1 LEFLGSERNKMN
13 QENCQIGMIGLGVM
27 GCNLMLNLAEHGFLV
42 VGYDKDPAK
51 VQALSGQTQG
61 GQVSVATSLRAFFES
76 LRSPHLAMMLVPA
89 GPPVDAVLGE
99 VMPYLRRDDIV
110 IDGGNSHF
118 SDTRLRQMR
127 LAEDGIHLLGV
138 GISGGAEGARHGPSI
153 MPGGAREAYERVRPI
168 FEAIA
173 VKVEGEPCITYC
185 GPGPAGHYVKMVHN
199 GIEYGLMRLIAESY
213 SLMKRG
219 LGLTDDELHAVFAAW
234 NQTEMGGFLLEIT
247 ADIFLKV
254 DEKTGKRLIDL
265 IRPVARQKGTG
276 LWTSQE
282 AMELQVP
289 VPTIDA
295 AVAMRD
301 LSAFEA
307 DRMAGS
313 RVLKGPADKFSDAR
327 SGFAGQLRNALHAGM
342 LLAYAQGL
350 ALLRGASEQHRYG
363 LELEKVARI
372 WRGGCI
378 IRSRLLEKIVAA
390 YQSRPELATLLL
402 DPALAK
408 DLSEQQEDLRAV
420 VEAFIQLGIPG
431 SAFMASLAYYDT
443 YRTARMA
450 SNLIQA
456 QRDYF
461 GAHTYERIDERGVFH
476 TQWRAP

>member
-1 LEFLGSERNKMN
+1 MK
-13 QENCQIGMIGLGVM
+13 QENCDLGMIGLGVM
-27 GCNLMLNLAEHGFLV
+27 GCNLVLNMAEHGFRI
-42 VGYDKDPAK
+42 VGYDKDPSK
-51 VQALSGQTQG
+51 VQALSDQAKG
-61 GQVSVATSLRAFFES
+61 GAVSVATDLRSLFQSLRT
-76 LRSPHLAMMLVPA
+76 PHVVMLLVPA
-89 GPPVDAVLGE
+89 GPPVDAVLAD
-99 VMPYLRRDDIV
+99 VMPYLRRGDIV

-118 SDTRLRQMR
+118 SDTLLRLIK
-127 LAEDGIHLLGV
+127 LEENGIHLLGV

-153 MPGGAREAYERVRPI
+153 MPGGARKAYERVRPI

-173 VKVEGEPCITYC
+173 AKAHGEPCVTYC

-219 LGLTDDELHAVFAAW
+219 LGLNDDELHAVFTEW

-247 ADIFLKV
+247 ADIFLKA

-301 LSAFEA
+301 LSVFDA
-307 DRMAGS
+307 DRIAGS
-313 RVLKGPADKFSDAR
+313 RVLKGPADHINGAR
-327 SGFAGQLRNALHAGM
+327 STVLGELRNALHAAM
-342 LLAYAQGL
+342 VLTYAQGM
-350 ALLRGASEQHRYG
+350 ALLHAASEHHRYD
-363 LELEKVARI
+363 LELEKIARI

-378 IRSRLLEKIVAA
+378 IRSRLLEKIAA
-390 YQSRPELATLLL
+390 AFQSRPELSTLLL
-402 DPALAK
+402 DSALAR
-408 DLSEQQEDLRAV
+408 DLSNLQEDLRAA
-420 VEAFIQLGIPG
+420 VEAFIKLGIPG

-461 GAHTYERIDERGVFH
+461 GAHTYERIDARGAFH
-476 TQWRAP
+476 TEWRAK

>member
-1 LEFLGSERNKMN
+1 
-13 QENCQIGMIGLGVM
+13 
-27 GCNLMLNLAEHGFLV
+27 
-42 VGYDKDPAK
+42 
-51 VQALSGQTQG
+51 
-61 GQVSVATSLRAFFES
+61 
-76 LRSPHLAMMLVPA
+76 
-89 GPPVDAVLGE
+89 
-99 VMPYLRRDDIV
+99 
-110 IDGGNSHF
+110 
-118 SDTRLRQMR
+118 
-127 LAEDGIHLLGV
+127 
-138 GISGGAEGARHGPSI
+138 
-153 MPGGAREAYERVRPI
+153 
-168 FEAIA
+168 
-173 VKVEGEPCITYC
+173 
-185 GPGPAGHYVKMVHN
+185 
-199 GIEYGLMRLIAESY
+199 
-213 SLMKRG
+213 
-219 LGLTDDELHAVFAAW
+219 
-234 NQTEMGGFLLEIT
+234 MGGFLLEIT

-307 DRMAGS
+307 DRIAGS
-313 RVLKGPADKFSDAR
+313 RVLKGPADKSGGTR
-327 SGFAGQLRNALHAGM
+327 SESLGQLRNGLHAGM
-342 LLAYAQGL
+342 LLTYAQGM
-350 ALLRGASEQHRYG
+350 ALLRAASEHYRYG
-363 LELEKVARI
+363 LELEKISRI

-390 YQSRPELATLLL
+390 YQSRPELTTLML

-408 DLSEQQEDLRAV
+408 DLSELQEDLRAT
-420 VEAFIQLGIPG
+420 VEALIRLGIPG

-443 YRTARMA
+443 YRTARMS

-476 TQWRAP
+476 THWEAP

>member
-1 LEFLGSERNKMN
+1 MN
-13 QENCQIGMIGLGVM
+13 QKNCHLGMIGLGVM
-27 GCNLMLNLAEHGFLV
+27 GCNLVLNISERGFRV

-51 VQALSGQTQG
+51 GQALSDQAKG
-61 GQVSVATSLRAFFES
+61 GQVSVVTSLHSLFES
-76 LRSPHLAMMLVPA
+76 LNTPHMVMILVPA
-89 GPPVDAVLGE
+89 GSPVDAVLGE
-99 VMPYLRRDDIV
+99 LMPYLRRDDIV

-118 SDTRLRQMR
+118 SDTLLREIRLE
-127 LAEDGIHLLGV
+127 EDGIHLLGV

-153 MPGGAREAYERVRPI
+153 MPGGAREAYERIRPI

-173 VKVEGEPCITYC
+173 AKVDREPCVTYC

-219 LGLTDDELHAVFAAW
+219 LGLNDDELHAVFEEW

-247 ADIFLKV
+247 TDIFLKV
-254 DEKTGKRLIDL
+254 DEKTGKRLVDL

-307 DRMAGS
+307 DRIAGS
-313 RVLKGPADKFSDAR
+313 RILQGPVDRFGGTR
-327 SGFAGQLRNALHAGM
+327 SEFLGQLRNALHAAM
-342 LLAYAQGL
+342 VLTYAQGMT
-350 ALLRGASEQHRYG
+350 LLRSASEHHRYG
-363 LELEKVARI
+363 LELEKIARI

-378 IRSRLLEKIVAA
+378 IRSRLLEKVVAA
-390 YQSRPELATLLL
+390 YQSRPELATLML

-408 DLSEQQEDLRAV
+408 DLSGLQEDLRATA
-420 VEAFIQLGIPG
+420 EALVKLGIPG
-431 SAFMASLAYYDT
+431 SAFLASLAYYDT

>member
-1 LEFLGSERNKMN
+1 
-13 QENCQIGMIGLGVM
+13 
-27 GCNLMLNLAEHGFLV
+27 
-42 VGYDKDPAK
+42 
-51 VQALSGQTQG
+51 
-61 GQVSVATSLRAFFES
+61 
-76 LRSPHLAMMLVPA
+76 MLVPA

-99 VMPYLRRDDIV
+99 LISYLRRNDIV

-118 SDTRLRQMR
+118 SDTRLRQMT
-127 LAEDGIHLLGV
+127 LAEDGIYLLGV

-153 MPGGAREAYERVRPI
+153 MPGGAREAYEQVRPI

-173 VKVEGEPCITYC
+173 ARASGEPCVTYC

-219 LGLTDDELHAVFAAW
+219 LGLNDDELHEVFAEW
-234 NQTEMGGFLLEIT
+234 NRTELGGFLLEIT
-247 ADIFLKV
+247 ADIFVRV
-254 DEKTGKRLIDL
+254 DEKTGRRLIDL

-276 LWTSQE
+276 MWTSQE

-301 LSAFEA
+301 LSIFES
-307 DRMAGS
+307 DRVAAS
-313 RVLKGPADKFSDAR
+313 QVLKGPAANVDGAR
-327 SGFAGQLRNALHAGM
+327 SEMLRRLRNALHAGM
-342 LLAYAQGL
+342 LLTYAQGM
-350 ALLRGASEQHRYG
+350 ALLRAASEHYRYE

-378 IRSRLLEKIVAA
+378 IRSRLLDKIAVA
-390 YQSRPELATLLL
+390 YKSRPQLANLVL
-402 DPALAK
+402 DPFFAK
-408 DLSEQQEDLRAV
+408 ELSELEADLRST
-420 VEAFIQLGIPG
+420 VEILIKLGIPG

-461 GAHTYERIDERGVFH
+461 GAHTYERIDAKGVFH
-476 TQWRAP
+476 TEWKAG